1 VGDPQVE
8 GAAQDRALVLERLGI
23 AEVCHSP
30 SDTSGSMIP
39 LRPAGT
45 ADGAP

>member
-1 VGDPQVE
+1 
-8 GAAQDRALVLERLGI
+8 LVSPKF
-23 AEVCHSP
+23 CHSP